1 MVQKSRPSQVV
12 PLLITCP
19 SSFLFEGPKK
29 SQSHTTA
36 YTLTYSVL
44 VVQSRPFPQRVTFVY
59 SWPRPNST
67 SLFPLIS
74 RSPQTAPANLPQRS
88 GHLDFTP
95 PLRVKITLLC

>member
-1 MVQKSRPSQVV
+1 MVQMYRPSQVV

-19 SSFLFEGPKK
+19 SSFLIEGLKK
-29 SQSHTTA
+29 SRSHTTA
-36 YTLTYSVL
+36 YTLTFSVV

-59 SWPRPNST
+59 SWPPPNST

-74 RSPQTAPANLPQRS
+74 RSPQTAPANLLHRS
-88 GHLDFTP
+88 CHLDFKP